1 VSARLSIVVPMPTPS
16 AVETKTDRALED
28 RMLAFAGD
36 GERVEV
42 LARARTFKR
51 SWIELAE
58 SLSRVYERSSWER
71 WGYESFDAYCK
82 AELHV
87 TPATAAKLL
96 GSFRFLRASAP
107 RVIARAQEEPAAPVP
122 SIAAVD
128 FVARA
133 TERGAADKS
142 VLSEIRRAAFDEG
155 IEAPSLSRRFR
166 EVAFPMSD
174 EESGDRL
181 KRQIASCGRR
191 LAQLV
196 AEPGAPVPR
205 RVASA
210 VEEAVGQLLES
221 LED

>member
-1 VSARLSIVVPMPTPS
+1 MSPPS

-42 LARARTFKR
+42 LARARSFKR

-58 SLSRVYERSSWER
+58 ALAQVYERSSWQR
-71 WGYESFDAYCK
+71 WGFDGFESYCK
-82 AELHV
+82 NELHV

-107 RVIARAQEEPAAPVP
+107 RVITRAHEEPAAPVP
-122 SIAAVD
+122 SLAAVD

-133 TERGAADKS
+133 TDRGAADNK
-142 VLSEIRRAAFDEG
+142 VLGEIRRAAFDEG
-155 IEAPSLSRRFR
+155 VEAPALSRRFR
-166 EVAFPMSD
+166 EVAFPID
-174 EESGDRL
+174 EAEAGDRVR
-181 KRQIASCGRR
+181 RQLTSCARR

-196 AEPGAPVPR
+196 AEPGAQLPR
-205 RVASA
+205 RVAVA
-210 VEEAVGQLLES
+210 VEEAVGQLLEA
-221 LED
+221 LEEE

>member
-1 VSARLSIVVPMPTPS
+1 MSSRS

-42 LARARTFKR
+42 LARARAFKR

-58 SLSRVYERSSWER
+58 GLARVYERSAWQG
-71 WGYESFDAYCK
+71 WGFESFEAYCK
-82 AELHV
+82 GELHV

-107 RVIARAQEEPAAPVP
+107 RVITRAHEEPTAPVP
-122 SIAAVD
+122 SLAAVD

-133 TERGAADKS
+133 TERGAADKK

-155 IEAPSLSRRFR
+155 TEAPALSRRFR
-166 EVAFPMSD
+166 EVAFPVSD
-174 EESGDRL
+174 EESGDRAR
-181 KRQIASCGRR
+181 RQIASCARR

-196 AEPGAPVPR
+196 AESDPPIPR
-205 RVASA
+205 KVAAA
-210 VEEAVGQLLES
+210 VEEAVGQLLEAI
-221 LED
+221 ED

>member
-1 VSARLSIVVPMPTPS
+1 MTPPS

-58 SLSRVYERSSWER
+58 ALSQVYERASWQR
-71 WGYESFDAYCK
+71 WGFESFEAYCK
-82 AELHV
+82 NELHV

-96 GSFRFLRASAP
+96 GSFRFLRSSAP
-107 RVIARAQEEPAAPVP
+107 RVITRAHEEPAAPVP
-122 SIAAVD
+122 SLAAVD

-133 TERGAADKS
+133 TDRGAADNRA
-142 VLSEIRRAAFDEG
+142 LSEIRRAAFDEG
-155 IEAPSLSRRFR
+155 MDGPALSRRFR
-166 EVAFPMSD
+166 EVAFPVD
-174 EESGDRL
+174 EGEAGDRVR
-181 KRQIASCGRR
+181 KQIVSCARR

-196 AEPGAPVPR
+196 AEPGAQVPR
-205 RVASA
+205 KLAAS
-210 VEEAVGQLLES
+210 VEEAVGQLLEA

>member
-1 VSARLSIVVPMPTPS
+1 MTPPS

-58 SLSRVYERSSWER
+58 ALSQVYERASWQR
-71 WGYESFDAYCK
+71 WGFESFEAYCK
-82 AELHV
+82 NELHV

-122 SIAAVD
+122 SLAAVD

-133 TERGAADKS
+133 TDRGAADKGA
-142 VLSEIRRAAFDEG
+142 LSEIRRAAFDEG
-155 IEAPSLSRRFR
+155 MDGPALSRRFR
-166 EVAFPMSD
+166 EVAFPVD
-174 EESGDRL
+174 EGEAGDRL
-181 KRQIASCGRR
+181 RKQIVSCARR
-191 LAQLV
+191 LAQLM
-196 AEPGAPVPR
+196 AEPGAQVPR
-205 RVASA
+205 KVAAS
-210 VEEAVGQLLES
+210 VEEAVGQLLET